1 MKFVMDERV
10 KHRLTGVVVILSI
23 AVIFLPAM
31 MKKSN
36 QHFEENVSVSLKL
49 PNKPVQPVVS
59 IPKQSEMFQSVKVAH
74 VDITTEADDSYKSV
88 IANAEPL
95 SVNPAPA
102 RAKVTMPAKALIASA
117 VLPVKVDSPAVVAV
131 AKKDLSEK
139 IVATASKNIQNL
151 KQGYGVQLA
160 SFTQQRNAEYLVARL
175 RKQGFVASYNKFSG
189 KQGKFYQV
197 VVGLV
202 NQKNDAINL
211 QKKLAINMQLNGFI
225 IKTGVS

>member
-36 QHFEENVSVSLKL
+36 RHFEENMTVSLKL
-49 PNKPVQPVVS
+49 PAKPMPPIVS
-59 IPKQSEMFQSVKVAH
+59 VPKQNVMFKSVKVAH
-74 VDITTEADDSYKSV
+74 VEIPAVADEPYKST
-88 IANAEPL
+88 IAKAAPL
-95 SVNPAPA
+95 SKTPAPLVA
-102 RAKVTMPAKALIASA
+102 RVVS
-117 VLPVKVDSPAVVAV
+117 PVKAVVATATPV
-131 AKKDLSEK
+131 KKALPAK
-139 IVATASKNIQNL
+139 IVAATK
-151 KQGYGVQLA
+151 KVMKEGYGVQLA

-175 RKQGFVASYNKFSG
+175 RKQGFAASYNKFNG
-189 KQGKFYQV
+189 KQGQFYQV

-211 QKKLAINMQLNGFI
+211 QKKIADNMQLNGFI

>member
-10 KHRLTGVVVILSI
+10 KFRLTGVVVILSI

-36 QHFEENVSVSLKL
+36 RHFEENFSVSLKL
-49 PNKPVQPVVS
+49 PAKPLAPSVS
-59 IPKQSEMFQSVKVAH
+59 IPKQSAMLKSVKVAH
-74 VDITTEADDSYKSV
+74 VDIPNVVDEKYTSV
-88 IANAEPL
+88 IAKAEPL
-95 SVNPAPA
+95 SVSPAPVV
-102 RAKVTMPAKALIASA
+102 AKVAS
-117 VLPVKVDSPAVVAV
+117 PGTAVVIA
-131 AKKDLSEK
+131 AKKSVVKPAL
-139 IVATASKNIQNL
+139 VAAIKSASQNNL
-151 KQGYGVQLA
+151 KDGYGVQLA

-175 RKQGFVASYNKFSG
+175 RKEGFSAHYNKFSG

-211 QKKLAINMQLNGFI
+211 QKKIASNMQLNGFV
-225 IKTGVS
+225 IKTGLS